1 MEMSARTEDVYQT
14 LYHPPVV
21 KNTHPP
27 NESARGTKLMVMLLV
42 FNSLFLIVIL
52 ILIGLFRLGLE
63 ENKGVW
69 LLHDN
74 SFYFIWEAE
83 GNCSK
88 AGNYCSAKADNIR
101 LAVLTP
107 KLRDWLITQAK
118 GRRLLVAEDES
129 LSGCKLVGD
138 PVHLETPFT
147 PGEEQGWVCELHQT
161 VGRGLVG
168 LPGPRG
174 PAGPAGPTGPRGPA
188 GPAGSPGLAGF
199 PGANGFPGQPGP
211 IGPPGP
217 PGPPGPSEP
226 FGLPR
231 PAG

>member
-1 MEMSARTEDVYQT
+1 MEKTEDVYQT
-14 LYHPPVV
+14 LHQPPAV

-27 NESARGTKLMVMLLV
+27 HESARGSKWMMMLLV
-42 FNSLFLIVIL
+42 FNSLSLIAIL

-138 PVHLETPFT
+138 PVHLETPFS
-147 PGEEQGWVCELHQT
+147 PGEEQGWVCEHQHERLFGP
-161 VGRGLVG
+161 VGPPGQPG
-168 LPGPRG
+168 LPGP
-174 PAGPAGPTGPRGPA
+174 
-188 GPAGSPGLAGF
+188 PGLHGF
-199 PGANGFPGQPGP
+199 PGPPGLPGIPGP
-211 IGPPGP
+211 PGEPGFPGP
-217 PGPPGPSEP
+217 PGPK
-226 FGLPR
+226 
-231 PAG
+231 

>member
-52 ILIGLFRLGLE
+52 ILIGHFRLGLE

-138 PVHLETPFT
+138 PVRLETPFT
-147 PGEEQGWVCELHQT
+147 PGEEQGWVCEHQHEFILFYRYYLDHLDHLDHLDQQDPQDQQDH
-161 VGRGLVG
+161 VDFLDHLDYLDLLDLLDQSNV
-168 LPGPRG
+168 
-174 PAGPAGPTGPRGPA
+174 A
-188 GPAGSPGLAGF
+188 S
-199 PGANGFPGQPGP
+199 
-211 IGPPGP
+211 
-217 PGPPGPSEP
+217 SM
-226 FGLPR
+226 
-231 PAG
+231 